1 MTRTVLFVDDEPQI
15 LEGLQHRLHRQRK
28 RWKMLFAQSGNAAL
42 EMLAQEPVDVI
53 VTDMRMPQ
61 MDGASLLREVKD
73 RYPRVVRIVLSGHAE
88 LETALRSVPVAHQFL
103 NKPCEPGV
111 LESVVERACN
121 LQSLV
126 NDDAVMQ
133 AVGKIEKLPSL
144 PLVYSQLMSAL
155 SHENTSTDDV
165 ARILKQDMAI
175 CAKTLQVVNSAFFRL
190 PRSIGKIEEAV
201 RYLGLTTVKHIALAV
216 EVFQQGAGRSQPPP
230 DFSIEL
236 LQQHALLVGE
246 IAAGFFDDKQAK
258 EDAFVVG
265 LLHDIGKLLL
275 AVELPEHLRKALVEM
290 KAADCAMY
298 IAEERLWG
306 VTHAEV
312 GGYLLGL
319 WGLPYPIVEAVAN
332 HHAPNRVDVN
342 GFDILAAAHIADVM
356 VHAELDGHGSAKQSP
371 SLDLAFIE
379 RIGVSDKLDT
389 WREQVRC
396 QVLKRGNLKA

>member
-1 MTRTVLFVDDEPQI
+1 MTRTILFVDDEPQI

-28 RWKMLFAQSGNAAL
+28 RWKMLFAQSGKAAL
-42 EMLAQEPVDVI
+42 ELLAQEPVDVI

-73 RYPRVVRIVLSGHAE
+73 RYPRVVRIILSGHAE

-144 PLVYSQLMSAL
+144 PRVYSQLMAAL
-155 SHENTSTDDV
+155 SRENTSTDDV

-201 RYLGLTTVKHIALAV
+201 RYLGLTTVKHIVLAV
-216 EVFQQGAGRSQPPP
+216 EVLQQGEGRSRPPP
-230 DFSIEL
+230 DFSIEE
-236 LQQHALLVGE
+236 LQQHSLLVGE
-246 IAAGFFDDKQAK
+246 VAASFFSGKQEK

-265 LLHDIGKLLL
+265 LLHDLGKLLL
-275 AVELPEHLRKALVEM
+275 AVELPDHLQKALIEM
-290 KAADCAMY
+290 QTSDCAMY
-298 IAEERLWG
+298 IAEERLWD

-319 WGLPYPIVEAVAN
+319 WGLPLPIIEAVAN
-332 HHAPNRVDVN
+332 HHAPSRVETN
-342 GFDILAAAHIADVM
+342 GFDILAATHIADVM
-356 VHAELDGHGSAKQSP
+356 VHAELDGQASTKQSVE
-371 SLDLAFIE
+371 LDLAFID
-379 RIGVSDKLDT
+379 RIGANDKLDI
-389 WREQVRC
+389 WREQVSS
-396 QVLKRGNLKA
+396 QVRNRWDPKA